1 MCWVPV
7 NMRGI
12 VELIGPRHGMIGVR
26 TENDD
31 YSVLE
36 LLGGYCLEV
45 GDILIGEL
53 DSLGGEEVKNITQDE
68 IWDVFIQD
76 IYASQQSAWNLISQ
90 Y

>member
-1 MCWVPV
+1 MKGV
-7 NMRGI
+7 
-12 VELIGPRHGMIGVR
+12 VELLGPRHGMIGVR

-36 LLGGYCLEV
+36 LCGGYSLEL

-68 IWDVFIQD
+68 VWDVFIQD
-76 IYASQQSAWNLISQ
+76 IYASKQSAWNLISQ
-90 Y
+90 H